1 MRAIRCLDFGHPPE
15 LKLQSVARPRLSPGG
30 VRVRVEYCGLGF
42 PEGLMLQGKY
52 QMKLK
57 PPFVPGSEIAGTVI
71 EIAEG
76 VEYPRVG
83 SRVVGLDQS
92 FCGGLAEEI
101 VTDADQLLELPD
113 FVTTRVA
120 AGMAVNY
127 ATACYGLVQRGGLQ
141 VGETALV
148 LGAGGNLGGAF
159 VEMIDALGGVPLAA
173 CGSSRKLEVAA
184 AHGATMGFD
193 YTKEPIKEAVE
204 RMTGGEGLDLVVD
217 PVGGDYSQAALRCL
231 RPGGRLLV
239 TGFAAGEIACMP
251 LNLPLLKNCSVVGV
265 LLSTQVVRNPAEFR
279 ENLSAAFELYR
290 EGLVRPELIE
300 VDCFSDF
307 RCGIGLLSERDRIGK
322 VVMRIGGAD

>member
-1 MRAIRCLDFGHPPE
+1 MRAIRCLEFGHPPK
-15 LKLQSVARPRLSPGG
+15 LKLQSVARPRLSPGA
-30 VRVRVEYCGLGF
+30 VRIRVEYCGLGF

-52 QMKLK
+52 QMNLK

-71 EIAEG
+71 EVADD
-76 VEYPRVG
+76 VEHPRVG
-83 SRVVGLDQS
+83 SRVVGLDQT

-101 VTDADQLLELPD
+101 VTDADYLLELPE

-120 AGMAVNY
+120 AAMAVNY
-127 ATACYGLVQRGGLQ
+127 ATACYGLVQRGALQ

-148 LGAGGNLGGAF
+148 LGAGGNLGSAF
-159 VEMIDALGGVPLAA
+159 LEMIDALGGVPLAA

-184 AHGATMGFD
+184 SHGATMGFD
-193 YTKEPIKEAVE
+193 YTKEPFKEAVS
-204 RMTGGEGLDLVVD
+204 RMTEGEGIDVVVD

-239 TGFAAGEIACMP
+239 TGFAAGEIPCLP

-265 LLSTQVVRNPAEFR
+265 LLSTQVAGNPAEFR
-279 ENLSAAFELYR
+279 ENLGATFELYG
-290 EGLVRPELIE
+290 EGLLRPELIE

-307 RCGIGLLSERDRIGK
+307 HCGIGLLSERDRIGK
-322 VVMRIGGAD
+322 VVMRIAQAA